1 MAQDKLIKTGQLTF
15 ARILFLV
22 LCGSLLFAFVALG
35 GKFLTVGYILV
46 TLAICFLLF
55 LIAIDYGV
63 SMEKVTKGETA
74 QPPVLDPGLSAASNP
89 PTADIKVK
97 RRVNKAVKRR
107 R

>member
-15 ARILFLV
+15 ARLLFLV
-22 LCGSLLFAFVALG
+22 FCGALLFAFVALG
-35 GKFLTVGYILV
+35 GKFLTVGYFLV
-46 TLAICFLLF
+46 TLAICVLLF

-63 SMEKVTKGETA
+63 KIEKVTTSESAAT
-74 QPPVLDPGLSAASNP
+74 PVLDQTVPVASTT
-89 PTADIKVK
+89 PTSEIKIK

>member
-15 ARILFLV
+15 ARILFLIF
-22 LCGSLLFAFVALG
+22 CGGLLFAFVALG
-35 GKFLTVGYILV
+35 GKFLTVGYFLV
-46 TLAICFLLF
+46 TLAICVLLF

-63 SMEKVTKGETA
+63 KIEKVTTNEA
-74 QPPVLDPGLSAASNP
+74 AVSPALDQAMPVSSTT
-89 PTADIKVK
+89 PTSEIKVK